1 LLPLS
6 AGAKRG
12 KGEDFKKFDFKEI
25 KKHAQEQR
33 ANQTDSE
40 KLLWEELRGRKL
52 DNKQNVIQ

>member
-1 LLPLS
+1 MYSPPCIPLS
-6 AGAKRG
+6 ASAKRG
-12 KGEDFKKFDFKEI
+12 KV

-40 KLLWEELRGRKL
+40 KLLREELRGRKL